1 MKKCISLL
9 VVVLTMTL
17 GLSPPTFAAPD
28 FGTENQF
35 TIEQATLDMDIT
47 VDVTMSL
54 VPVMEF
60 ELSPEPIYLEGVV
73 IMYPHLDEGYVLQLD
88 QTALM
93 YTGYKHNDMYST
105 GTMENSTGQ
114 RPDANLLAYTA
125 LKEGP
130 MRLELYSISGTWP
143 FQETYM

>member
-1 MKKCISLL
+1 MKKRIALL

-28 FGTENQF
+28 FGTENHF
-35 TIEQATLDMDIT
+35 TLEQATLDMDIT
-47 VDVTMSL
+47 IDVAIDL

-60 ELSPEPIYLEGVV
+60 ELSNEPIYLEGVV

-93 YTGYKHNDMYST
+93 CTRITKLMYST
-105 GTMENSTGQ
+105 GNITENS
-114 RPDANLLAYTA
+114 RKELSPDKLLASITPS
-125 LKEGP
+125 EGP
-130 MRLELYSISGTWP
+130 SRLGLYSTSATWR
-143 FQETYM
+143 FQETYF